1 MGAEMEGKKHLF
13 LTGRKQVGKSTI
25 LRKLLENYEGVPAG
39 FRTLRIPNE
48 EGCSVHMFAPGET
61 EFTDANRVFYR
72 HKGVLYLDIA
82 DFDRIGCNLLAKS
95 KGVPLILMDELG
107 PTEVNAQKFR
117 RAVWET
123 LNEAVHVYGVLQMA
137 ESDFLD
143 QVASRDDVL
152 VINVTEENR
161 DELPSLL
168 VQQGW

>member
-1 MGAEMEGKKHLF
+1 MERKKHLF

-25 LRKLLENYEGVPAG
+25 LRKLLENREEPAG

-61 EFTDANRVFYR
+61 EFTEANRVFYK
-72 HKGVLYLDIA
+72 HKGVLHLNIE
-82 DFDRIGCNLLAKS
+82 DFDRIGCDLLAKS
-95 KGVPLILMDELG
+95 RGAGLILMDELG

-123 LNEAVHVYGVLQMA
+123 LNEAAHVYGVLQMA

-143 QVASRDDVL
+143 QVASREDVL
-152 VINVTEENR
+152 VVTVTEENR
-161 DELPSLL
+161 DRLPMLL
-168 VQQGW
+168 AQQGW

>member
-1 MGAEMEGKKHLF
+1 MEHRKHLF
-13 LTGRKQVGKSTI
+13 LTGCKQVGKSTV
-25 LRKLLENYEGVPAG
+25 LRKLLERHPQPAG

-61 EFTDANRVFYR
+61 EFTEANRVFYKC
-72 HKGVLYLDIA
+72 KGVLYLNIE
-82 DFDRIGCNLLAKS
+82 DFDRIGCDLLEKS
-95 KGVPLILMDELG
+95 KGAALILMDELG

-123 LNEAVHVYGVLQMA
+123 LNEAAHVYGVLQVA

-152 VINVTEENR
+152 VVTVTEENR
-161 DELPSLL
+161 DELPQLL
-168 VQQGW
+168 AQQGW